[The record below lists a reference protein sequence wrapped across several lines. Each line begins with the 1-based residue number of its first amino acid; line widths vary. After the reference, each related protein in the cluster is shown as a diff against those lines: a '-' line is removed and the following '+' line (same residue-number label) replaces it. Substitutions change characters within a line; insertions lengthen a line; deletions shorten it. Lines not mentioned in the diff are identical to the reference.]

1 MMLKQKRINGFSF
14 LFYSESLLPNELLA
28 GERHALVLYLAVVM
42 TTSYN
47 TRPTTHNQRQ
57 IHKY

>member
-1 MMLKQKRINGFSF
+1 MVSVFF
-14 LFYSESLLPNELLA
+14 FYSESLLPNELLA